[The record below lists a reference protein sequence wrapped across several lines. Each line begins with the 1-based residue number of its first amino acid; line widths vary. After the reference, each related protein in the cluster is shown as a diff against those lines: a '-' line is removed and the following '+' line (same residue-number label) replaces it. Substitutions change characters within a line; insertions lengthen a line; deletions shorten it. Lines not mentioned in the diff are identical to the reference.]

1 MQLAAL
7 VSNLPL
13 TLLVEGGIFLTL
25 AVGVRWGRKVLK
37 HSR

>member
-1 MQLAAL
+1 MLEAL

-13 TLLVEGGIFLTL
+13 TLLVEGGIFLSL

-37 HSR
+37 QQR